1 VTVAFDSQFH
11 IGAVPSQAATRI
23 IIVALAIALFVAGLV
38 LAIEGSRLAGEPDV
52 QYPRMVAR

>member
-1 VTVAFDSQFH
+1 MTVSLDSQFH

-38 LAIEGSRLAGEPDV
+38 LAVGSSNLAGTPDV
-52 QYPRMVAR
+52 QYPRMIAR